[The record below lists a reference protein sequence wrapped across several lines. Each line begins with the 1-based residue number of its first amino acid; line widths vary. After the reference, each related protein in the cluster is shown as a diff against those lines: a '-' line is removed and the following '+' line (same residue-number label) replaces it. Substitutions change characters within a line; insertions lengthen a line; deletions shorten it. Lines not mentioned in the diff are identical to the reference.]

1 MQFSIPAE
9 KLTLSNPNL
18 TMVNMMV
25 SNNPTAAVLLIG
37 NEILSGR
44 TQDIN
49 LKHIAENLSAVGI
62 RMCECRVIADIEEVI
77 VDALNTLRKNYTYVF
92 TTGGIGPTHDD
103 ITAQCVANAFGVP
116 LLQHP
121 QAVDLLTNYFNGR
134 GVEPNEARMRMANV
148 PKGGT
153 LVDNP
158 VSVAP
163 GFCIDNVYVM
173 AGVPRI
179 MQAMFANIIPTLK
192 HGSAL
197 LSVTVVCNLPE
208 GQISHPL
215 GLLQDDFPDLDLG
228 SYPGKQDSTFRVSLV
243 ARGTDREQLGQVTG
257 RLKDLV
263 SALDGQVIDTKSD
276 I

>member
-1 MQFSIPAE
+1 
-9 KLTLSNPNL
+9 
-18 TMVNMMV
+18 MM

-49 LKHIAENLSAVGI
+49 LKHVAENLSAVGI

-77 VDALNTLRKNYTYVF
+77 VDALNTLRKKYTYVF

-121 QAVDLLTNYFNGR
+121 QAVQLLTDYFASR

-148 PKGGT
+148 PQGGT

-158 VSVAP
+158 VSIAP
-163 GFCIDNVYVM
+163 GFCVENVFVM

-179 MQAMFANIIPTLK
+179 MQAMFANILPTLE
-192 HGSAL
+192 HGLAL

-208 GQISHPL
+208 GQISAPL
-215 GLLQDDFPDLDLG
+215 GKLQADFPDLDLG
-228 SYPGKQDSTFRVSLV
+228 SYPGKQDTTFQVSLV
-243 ARGTDREQLGQVTG
+243 ARGTDREQLGLVFV
-257 RLKDLV
+257 RLKELV
-263 SALDGQVIDTKSD
+263 SDLDGKVTDSKSH